1 VEQQGMTEAG
11 TVGARLRAARE
22 AAGLSP
28 EQIWHRTRVRPAILH
43 DLEAD
48 RFDTSGGAVY
58 ARGHVRAVA
67 RAVGIDPCPLVQAF
81 DEQTGSHAPT
91 LRVASPVPVPRQR
104 RPRDDDLVLPSV
116 PVERRGRRWQ
126 TAVVVSLAVFAG
138 LIATGV
144 LGGQDAPLTTVTGA
158 APTASP
164 RPSASPPPPPA
175 AAPVGAA
182 LVVAAQDGTSWINVS
197 AGERT
202 LFEGTVED
210 GWQQVFEDAEPLR
223 LRIGNA
229 AALVLTCAGQQ
240 LAPTGGEGEVRTVLC
255 GPDGVVPT

>member
-1 VEQQGMTEAG
+1 MTAAA
-11 TVGARLRAARE
+11 TVGTRLREARE

-28 EQIWHRTRVRPAILH
+28 EQVWHLTRVRPAILH

-91 LRVASPVPVPRQR
+91 LRVAPPAPVPRQR
-104 RPRDDDLVLPSV
+104 HRDDELVLPSV

-126 TAVVVSLAVFAG
+126 TAVVLSLAVFAG
-138 LIATGV
+138 LIAAGV
-144 LGGQDAPLTTVTGA
+144 LGGGDAPSTSATGGT
-158 APTASP
+158 PTASP
-164 RPSASPPPPPA
+164 RPSADPAPAPPA
-175 AAPVGAA
+175 GPAVATLA
-182 LVVAAQDGTSWINVS
+182 VAAQGGASWINVS

-202 LFEGTVED
+202 IFEGTVED
-210 GWQQVFEDAEPLR
+210 GWQQVFQDGQQLQ

-229 AALVLTCAGQQ
+229 AALVLACAGQQ
-240 LAPTGGEGEVRTVLC
+240 LPATGGEGEVRTVVC
-255 GPDGVVPT
+255 GPEGVIPT

>member
-1 VEQQGMTEAG
+1 MTAAA
-11 TVGARLRAARE
+11 TVGERLRAARE

-28 EQIWHRTRVRPAILH
+28 EQVWRRTRVRPAILH

-58 ARGHVRAVA
+58 ARGHVRAMA
-67 RAVGIDPCPLVQAF
+67 RAMGIDPCPLVQAF
-81 DEQTGSHAPT
+81 DEQIGSHAPA
-91 LRVASPVPVPRQR
+91 LRVAPPAPAPREGR
-104 RPRDDDLVLPSV
+104 SRDDGLVLPSV

-126 TAVVVSLAVFAG
+126 TAVIASLAVFAG
-138 LIATGV
+138 LLATGV
-144 LGGQDAPLTTVTGA
+144 LGSEDPPSTSVTGA
-158 APTASP
+158 VPTASP
-164 RPSASPPPPPA
+164 RPSTSPPPSP

-182 LVVAAQDGTSWINVS
+182 LAVVAQGGTSWISVS
-197 AGERT
+197 AGDRT
-202 LFEGTVED
+202 LFEGTVQD
-210 GWQQVFEDAEPLR
+210 GWQQVFEDAEQLQ